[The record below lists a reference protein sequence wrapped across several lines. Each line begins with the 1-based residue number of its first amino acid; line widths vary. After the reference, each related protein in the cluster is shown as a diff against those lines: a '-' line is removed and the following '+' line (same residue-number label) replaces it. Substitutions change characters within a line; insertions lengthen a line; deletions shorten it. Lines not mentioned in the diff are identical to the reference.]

1 MLKIAIQT
9 LFVATI
15 SLWASLFTTEAL
27 AQSVSPAML
36 EQFKQLPK
44 SEQQRLAKQYGVD
57 LNQLNGAANNVQQ
70 AEVEQLQPFEQIKQA
85 KLADEKKLIADAEEE
100 KKLKRFGVAMFDAE
114 ISTFAPVSN
123 APVPDSYILGPDDT
137 LVVQMYGKQT
147 ENHEL
152 KVDRDGNINLPEVG
166 PVSVAGLKFSAA
178 RDLINNRIQQASIG
192 VNAAVSMGQLRTINI
207 MIAGEARNPGMYAV
221 SALTTVTQALFVAGG
236 VSDIGSLRHI
246 TVNRSGKRVAE
257 FDLYDL
263 LLKGEN
269 SNDVNLQHGDVVF
282 IRPAVALVSIDG
294 EVQRPAIYELV
305 ANDTVQTALNMA
317 GGTKPSAFVSKT
329 KINRVQQGQSVLIN
343 LDLSKKANLSQLLQA
358 GDVVYVPTVAAR
370 LQHQVVIAGAVER
383 PAFYAWQQGLQFN
396 DIIDNIWTDLLLTTD
411 LDYALVLRQINN
423 QGDIEVI
430 QFNVATAI
438 ADANGIVQQ
447 PLSLEA
453 RDVVVLFHYG
463 NETNNRSALNDYLRK
478 QLESELTLLNENA
491 LLSGDVA
498 ATVFKRLQEENT
510 TIEASR
516 YTEFDA
522 VKEAE
527 KNTYALLESKL
538 NNMLSQLYTDSRYIE
553 LSKHLSRRE
562 LVFPILKKLQQQSN
576 TQQDLAIVS
585 VSGDV
590 KVPGEYPL
598 ARNAGIKQLL
608 QAASGLNVS
617 AYLPRAEL
625 SRYRGQAS
633 NSNKILQQNINIDLD
648 AILGSTEN
656 DLNLKSRDRL
666 NVFETPA
673 WSETRLVTVAG
684 EVHFPGTYQVLKGE
698 TLSQLVKRA
707 GGFTEEASLF
717 GAIFTREGI
726 KLREKEQTLR
736 LLEQIKADISTKAL
750 SDQNGSVSADAI
762 TLVNQ
767 VADFEPIG
775 RLVIDLD
782 AIVAGN
788 NNFDIALEDKD
799 QLIIPRKQN
808 SISIIGEVQ
817 HAGTHR
823 FDRTKSVADYLRLAG
838 SSRKRADED
847 RVYVIRA
854 DGSVMMPNNSSW
866 FAVNRNQLIAGDTIV
881 VPLDTEYKD
890 NLTLWAQVT
899 AIFYQSA
906 VAIAA
911 LNSF

>member
-1 MLKIAIQT
+1 MQT
-9 LFVATI
+9 LFVVTI

-27 AQSVSPAML
+27 AQTVSPAML
-36 EQFKQLPK
+36 EQFKQLPRA
-44 SEQQRLAKQYGVD
+44 EQERLAKQYGID
-57 LNQLNGAANNVQQ
+57 INQLNGSTSNVQQ
-70 AEVEQLQPFEQIKQA
+70 AEVEKLQPFDQTKQA
-85 KLADEKKLIADAEEE
+85 KLAEE
-100 KKLKRFGVAMFDAE
+100 KKLKADEKEEEQKLKRFGMAMFDAE

-123 APVPDSYILGPDDT
+123 APVPDSYLLGPDDT
-137 LVVQMYGKQT
+137 LFVQLYGKQT

-152 KVDRDGNINLPEVG
+152 KVDRDGNINLPGVG
-166 PVSVAGLKFSAA
+166 PVSVAGLKFAAA
-178 RDLINNRIQQASIG
+178 RELINNRIQQASIG

-207 MIAGEARNPGMYAV
+207 MIAGEAKNPGMYAV

-246 TVNRSGKRVAE
+246 VVNRSGKRVAE

-269 SNDVNLQHGDVVF
+269 SKDVNLQHGDVVF
-282 IRPAVALVSIDG
+282 IRPAMALVTVDG

-305 ANDTVQTALNMA
+305 ANDTVQSALNMA

-329 KINRVQQGQSVLIN
+329 RINRVQQGQSVLIN
-343 LDLSKKANLSQLLQA
+343 LDLSKKSNLNQSLQA
-358 GDVVYVPTVAAR
+358 GDSVYVPAVAAR

-383 PAFYAWQQGLQFN
+383 PGFYAWQQGLQFH
-396 DIIDNIWTDLLLTTD
+396 DVVDNIWTDLLLTTD
-411 LDYALVLRQINN
+411 LDYAIVLRQINN

-438 ADANGIVQQ
+438 ADANGMVKQ
-447 PLSLEA
+447 PLTLEA

-463 NETNNRSALNDYLRK
+463 NETYKRAALNDYLRK
-478 QLESELTLLNENA
+478 QIESELTLLNENA

-498 ATVFKRLQEENT
+498 ATVFKRLQQENT
-510 TIEASR
+510 AIEASR

-522 VKEAE
+522 VLEAE
-527 KNTYALLESKL
+527 KNTYALLENKL
-538 NNMLSQLYTDSRYIE
+538 NNMLSQLYSDSSYIE

-562 LVFPILKKLQQQSN
+562 LVFPILKKLQQQSS

-585 VSGDV
+585 ISGDV

-598 ARNAGIKQLL
+598 ARNASIKGLI

-625 SRYRGQAS
+625 SRYLGQAS
-633 NSNKILQQNINIDLD
+633 NSNKILQQNLNVALDGVLVGSADNITLQ
-648 AILGSTEN
+648 
-656 DLNLKSRDRL
+656 SRDRL

-673 WSETRLVTVAG
+673 WSETRLVAIEG
-684 EVHFPGTYQVLKGE
+684 EVRFPGTYQVLKGE
-698 TLSQLVKRA
+698 TLAQLIKRA
-707 GGFTEEASLF
+707 GGFTDEAFLF

-726 KLREKEQTLR
+726 KQREKEQTLL
-736 LLEQIKADISTKAL
+736 LLEQLKADIATKAL
-750 SDQNGSVSADAI
+750 STQGGSATPDAL

-767 VADFEPIG
+767 VAELEPVG
-775 RLVIDLD
+775 RLVVDVASI
-782 AIVAGN
+782 IAGN
-788 NNFDIALEDKD
+788 NSFDIALEDKD
-799 QLIIPRKQN
+799 KLFIPRSNN

-817 HAGTHR
+817 HSGSHR
-823 FDRTKSVADYLRLAG
+823 FDRTKSVEDYLRLAG
-838 SSRKRADED
+838 GSRKRADED

-854 DGSVMMPNNSSW
+854 DGSVMLPSSSSW
-866 FAVNRNQLIAGDTIV
+866 FAVNRNQLTPGDTIV
-881 VPLDTEYKD
+881 MPLDSEYKD
-890 NLTLWAQVT
+890 SLSTWAIVT
-899 AIFYQSA
+899 QIFYQSA
-906 VAIAA
+906 VALAA